1 VARDRKRAKQRRGR
15 RAARA
20 AGRGTAPADRA
31 REGAPATPP
40 GEQGDGRPVGADT
53 PGALEHAS
61 ADVDEFEAALV
72 RGGEGVAAEPPP
84 GLEDGLGSPEA
95 HAPAGER
102 AAADDAEGADEELEP
117 AADEL
122 DPAAAGGRGGGGI
135 PDAGAVG
142 AGGER
147 ARPAGAPPRGP
158 GRALAFLQA
167 SWAELHRVQWPDR
180 RQTTQAT
187 AVVLGFVVVAGLYLG
202 AADFVANEIVEI
214 VLG

>member
-1 VARDRKRAKQRRGR
+1 VARDRKRAKQRRDR

-31 REGAPATPP
+31 QEGARATPP
-40 GEQGDGRPVGADT
+40 SEQGDGRSAGADT

-72 RGGEGVAAEPPP
+72 RGAEGVAAEPQP
-84 GLEDGLGSPEA
+84 GFEDGLGSPEA
-95 HAPAGER
+95 HAPVGER
-102 AAADDAEGADEELEP
+102 APAEEAEGADEELEP
-117 AADEL
+117 APDEL
-122 DPAAAGGRGGGGI
+122 DPAAAGGRGGGI
-135 PDAGAVG
+135 RDAGAVG

-202 AADFVANEIVEI
+202 AADFAANEIVEFF
-214 VLG
+214 LG

>member
-1 VARDRKRAKQRRGR
+1 
-15 RAARA
+15 
-20 AGRGTAPADRA
+20 
-31 REGAPATPP
+31 
-40 GEQGDGRPVGADT
+40 
-53 PGALEHAS
+53 
-61 ADVDEFEAALV
+61 VDEFEAALV

-102 AAADDAEGADEELEP
+102 AAADEAEGADEELEP

-167 SWAELHRVQWPDR
+167 SWAELQRVQWPDR